1 MSETA
6 LTLLSSS
13 LRAIGALAKGETLP
27 AEDADDAL
35 HALQFMLQNWTATG
49 TRIWFITTE
58 DLTYSANPSTIG
70 IGATLNVARPE
81 SILKAYLGSSELGI
95 VDYAKWLRLVA
106 SAGEGYLY
114 YSPEYPY
121 GKIYINGA
129 GALKLSSLKPLTDPT
144 AITSTV
150 TFPPEYNEAIKW
162 NLAVRLAPDYGK
174 QTSDVIVALAL
185 STLRA
190 IENKNFND
198 RITQA
203 QPEVIKIA
211 SRYNI
216 EAGE

>member
-6 LTLLSSS
+6 QTLINSA
-13 LRAIGALAKGETLP
+13 LRSIGALAKGETPP
-27 AEDADDAL
+27 AEDSDDAL
-35 HALQFMLQNWTATG
+35 HALQFMLQNWNATG

-58 DLTYSANPSTIG
+58 DLTYAANPSTIG
-70 IGATLNVARPE
+70 TGATLNVARPE
-81 SILKAYLGSSELGI
+81 SILKAYLGSEELVI

-106 SAGEGYLY
+106 SDGEGYLY

-129 GALKLSSLKPLTDPT
+129 GTLKLSSLKPLTDPT
-144 AITSTV
+144 AIISTV
-150 TFPPEYNEAIKW
+150 TFPPEYNDAIKW
-162 NLAVRLAPDYGK
+162 NLACRLGPEYGK
-174 QTSDVIVALAL
+174 VVSDLIVNLAI

-203 QPEVIKIA
+203 RPEIIKIVNP
-211 SRYNI
+211 YNI
-216 EAGE
+216 EAG